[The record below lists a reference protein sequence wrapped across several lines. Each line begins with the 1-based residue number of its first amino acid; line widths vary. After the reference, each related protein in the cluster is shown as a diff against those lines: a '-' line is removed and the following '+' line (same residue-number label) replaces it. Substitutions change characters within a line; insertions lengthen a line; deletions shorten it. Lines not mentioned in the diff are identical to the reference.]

1 MKRRQ
6 SRAKRKCV
14 DASVVGIYQR
24 ARTHVQRLR
33 AALERL
39 EGRRNV
45 RSAPYFE
52 HLEVKA
58 DFTRCGLNLRYLQDR
73 AGIADIADDRQ
84 SAQIGERL
92 AQDLESLA
100 GKVDGLNRDAGGIAA
115 RSHQ

>member
-1 MKRRQ
+1 VKRRQ
-6 SRAKRKCV
+6 PRAQRKCV

-24 ARTHVQRLR
+24 AWTHVQRLR

-58 DFTRCGLNLRYLQDR
+58 DFTGCGLNLRYFQHR
-73 AGIADIADDRQ
+73 AGIVDIADDRE

-115 RSHQ
+115 WSH